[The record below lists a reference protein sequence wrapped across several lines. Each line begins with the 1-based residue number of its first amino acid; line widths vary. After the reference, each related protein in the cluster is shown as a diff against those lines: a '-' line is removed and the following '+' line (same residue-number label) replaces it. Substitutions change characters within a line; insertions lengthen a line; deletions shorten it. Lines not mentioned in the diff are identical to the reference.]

1 MPKAGERGSLGLDNL
16 LDDKIDAPAPEE
28 VKKIAEK
35 TGFGR
40 THGKAKPTPASSTP
54 VAKPKGKAQ
63 TEIKPKDRSRPRRK
77 TGRTLALCTNIKPSV
92 HEQLLDLV
100 DAYSDRE
107 DRPVSKAEVLERAIT
122 ALFQKEQEEGG
133 L

>member
-1 MPKAGERGSLGLDNL
+1 MSSTGERGSLS
-16 LDDKIDAPAPEE
+16 LDDLPDEKIAAPAPEQ
-28 VKKIAEK
+28 VKAIAEK
-35 TGFGR
+35 TGFSR
-40 THGKAKPTPASSTP
+40 THERAKPTPASAAQ
-54 VAKPKGKAQ
+54 VVKPKGKAQ
-63 TEIKPKDRSRPRRK
+63 AETKPKNRSRPRRK